1 MLPCAQLPTAAPL
14 VAIATPAFLAAAITA
29 ITALTALAAQAATV
43 FAMPGNDAGGATAA

>member
-14 VAIATPAFLAAAITA
+14 VATATPAFLAAAITA
-29 ITALTALAAQAATV
+29 ITALAAQAATV